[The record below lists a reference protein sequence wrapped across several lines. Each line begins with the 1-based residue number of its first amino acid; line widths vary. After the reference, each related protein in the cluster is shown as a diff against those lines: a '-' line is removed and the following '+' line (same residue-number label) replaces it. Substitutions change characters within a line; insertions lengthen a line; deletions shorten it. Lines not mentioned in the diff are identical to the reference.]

1 MWRPIEVPK
10 WWIGATSMCN
20 DWANNN
26 ISSISASNP
35 RALIASRVPRKPPKK
50 QKGGG
55 REGFRQLLK
64 NLPGYQSAY

>member
-1 MWRPIEVPK
+1 MVDRHNVHVQM
-10 WWIGATSMCN
+10 IGP
-20 DWANNN
+20 NN

-64 NLPGYQSAY
+64 NLPGYQSGY